1 MSKYRETMINKYG
14 SLEKWKE
21 HLAAIGS
28 KGGKVKK
35 AKGFAVATAE
45 QRSEWGRKGGK
56 ISRRQK

>member
-1 MSKYRETMINKYG
+1 MINKYG